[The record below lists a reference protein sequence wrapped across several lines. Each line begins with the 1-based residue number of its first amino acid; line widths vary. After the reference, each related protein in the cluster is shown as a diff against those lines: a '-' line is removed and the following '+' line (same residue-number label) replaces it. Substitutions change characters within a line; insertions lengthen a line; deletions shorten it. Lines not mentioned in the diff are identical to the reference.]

1 MWEIWKK
8 EIYKIAS
15 RKVIWCGVL
24 LLLSFITFRLYAEQK
39 DYSVTIDGQSYHGKE
54 AIEKDRKL
62 TAEYAGMLTR
72 EKGRKSMINT
82 DSIIMM
88 IKQKAMQEISAANL

>member
-24 LLLSFITFRLYAEQK
+24 LLLAFVTFRLYAEQK
-39 DYSVTIDGQSYHGKE
+39 DYSVTIDGQSYYG
-54 AIEKDRKL
+54 
-62 TAEYAGMLTR
+62 
-72 EKGRKSMINT
+72 
-82 DSIIMM
+82 
-88 IKQKAMQEISAANL
+88 